1 MSKPGSRIQKL
12 AGLAP
17 RSMSKK
23 IPISVSQQPL
33 QSPFSAL
40 SSEGLPEG
48 PENPPLVAKRKPRI
62 VLRREKSQ
70 RGGKTVIVVSQF
82 PTLLS
87 PQEIENLL
95 RDARISLGCGG
106 SVQGRE
112 IAIQGDQAERVRR
125 HFEKLGYEV
134 GGH

>member
-1 MSKPGSRIQKL
+1 
-12 AGLAP
+12 
-17 RSMSKK
+17 MSKK

-33 QSPFSAL
+33 QSPFSEL
-40 SSEGLPEG
+40 SGEGLPKG

-82 PTLLS
+82 PTHLS

-95 RDARISLGCGG
+95 RDACMALGCGG